1 LKNKKMAKETKETKE
16 KFIEAVGRRKTAVA
30 RVRIFHKKKGFL
42 VNEKKPEEYF
52 PSFLEVEKVLAPLKI
67 LKKEQEF
74 LVLAKVKGGGKSA
87 QAQAIRLGL
96 ARALVNFNP
105 EFKKELKEAG
115 FLKRDPRMRE
125 RKKFG
130 LKRARRAPQWQKR

>member
-1 LKNKKMAKETKETKE
+1 MVKETKETKE

-52 PSFLEVEKVLAPLKI
+52 PSFLEVENVLAPLKL

-96 ARALVNFNP
+96 ARALVAFNP

>member
-1 LKNKKMAKETKETKE
+1 MAKETKETKE
-16 KFIEAVGRRKTAVA
+16 RFIEAVGRRKTAVA

-52 PSFLEVEKVLAPLKI
+52 PSFLEVENVFAPLKL

-105 EFKKELKEAG
+105 EFKKELKEGG

>member
-1 LKNKKMAKETKETKE
+1 MVKETKETKE

-52 PSFLEVEKVLAPLKI
+52 PSFLEVEKVFAPLKL

-87 QAQAIRLGL
+87 QSQAIRLGL